1 MGKSVKIR
9 KMNSLIAAQKELRKH
24 ATAENKK
31 INEWFFKTGLGQY
44 GHGDQFIG
52 VKVPENRKV
61 AKQFADLSLADLKT
75 LLESPVH
82 EDRLLAL
89 LILCPQYERAVRL
102 EDTATQK
109 KLFDFYFKHRKQVN
123 NWDLVDQSAPYL
135 SGHFAFHHPEGY
147 KKIFALKNADSLWD
161 RRIAMISTYYFI
173 RQNQFK
179 EVITTAES
187 LLDDQEDLMHKACGW
202 MLREMGKRNL
212 KTLIAFLDRN
222 GPKMPRTMLRY
233 AIEKLPEKQRK
244 FYLQSTRR

>member
-1 MGKSVKIR
+1 
-9 KMNSLIAAQKELRKH
+9 MNSLIAAQKVLRKH

-31 INEWFFKTGLGQY
+31 INEWFFKTGPGQY

-52 VKVPENRKV
+52 VKVPESRKV
-61 AKQFADLSLADLKT
+61 AKQFAELSFPDLKI

-89 LILCPQYERAVRL
+89 LILRPQYERAVKL

-109 KLFDFYFKHRKQVN
+109 KLFEFYFKHRKQVN

-135 SGHFAFHHPEGY
+135 SGHFAFHHPEGHR
-147 KKIFALKNADSLWD
+147 KIFALTHSASMWD
-161 RRIAMISTYYFI
+161 RRIAMISTFYFI

-179 EVITTAES
+179 EVITTAEA
-187 LLDDQEDLMHKACGW
+187 LLDDQEDQMHKACGW

-222 GPKMPRTMLRY
+222 GPQMPRTMLRY

-244 FYLQSTRR
+244 SYLQSTRG

>member
-1 MGKSVKIR
+1 MIE
-9 KMNSLIAAQKELRKH
+9 AQKALRKH

-31 INEWFFKTGLGQY
+31 INEWFFKTGPGQY

-61 AKQFADLSLADLKT
+61 AKQFADLPFKDLKI

-89 LILCPQYERAVRL
+89 LILCPQYERAVKR
-102 EDTATQK
+102 EDVITQK
-109 KLFDFYFKHRKQVN
+109 KLFDFYFKHRTYVN

-135 SGHFAFHHPEGY
+135 SGHFAFHHPDGHQ
-147 KKIFALKNADSLWD
+147 KIFALIDSRSMWD

-179 EVITTAES
+179 ETIAMAEA
-187 LLDDQEDLMHKACGW
+187 LLNDPEDLLHKASGW
-202 MLREMGKRNL
+202 MLREMGKRDL
-212 KTLIAFLDRN
+212 KPLIAFLDRH
-222 GPKMPRTMLRY
+222 GTKMPRTMLRY
-233 AIEKLPEKQRK
+233 AIEKLSEKQRK
-244 FYLQSTRR
+244 FYLKSTRS

>member
-1 MGKSVKIR
+1 MIE
-9 KMNSLIAAQKELRKH
+9 AQKALRRY

-31 INEWFFKTGLGQY
+31 INEWFFKTGPGQY

-61 AKQFADLSLADLKT
+61 AKQFADLALNELKI

-102 EDTATQK
+102 EDTVTQK
-109 KLFDFYFKHRKQVN
+109 KLFDFYFKHRAYVN

-147 KKIFALKNADSLWD
+147 QKIFALNASKSLWD
-161 RRIAMISTYYFI
+161 RRIAMISTFYFI

-179 EVITTAES
+179 EVIITAES
-187 LLDDQEDLMHKACGW
+187 LLNDQEDLMHKACGW
-202 MLREMGKRNL
+202 MLREMGKRDL
-212 KTLIAFLDRN
+212 KPLIAFLDRN
-222 GPKMPRTMLRY
+222 GARMPRTMLRY

-244 FYLQSTRR
+244 FYLETTRG